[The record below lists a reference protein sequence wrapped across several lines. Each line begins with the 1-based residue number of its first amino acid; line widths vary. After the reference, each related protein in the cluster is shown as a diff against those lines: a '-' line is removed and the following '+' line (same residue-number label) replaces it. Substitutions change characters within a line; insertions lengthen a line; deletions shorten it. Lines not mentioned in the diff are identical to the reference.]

1 MNAAVEKANTR
12 RAARGKPFLLLGVS
26 AGTIC
31 ACIVLLFNSS
41 LFGVAEFATTM
52 FVLILSLCAF
62 SKRVWHPTQALLVF
76 VLLLLLAIHPLK
88 GVYLAVL
95 TDTGMQ
101 EFLPTPLRRGISQEI
116 FTEAYFGACVLVMLV
131 AVLILSFPN
140 NGKRNFIHW
149 PEYHVDH
156 KFFLV
161 LLLGLFVVTTSVR
174 ILIPQEGFLLSVNYV
189 VNHRVFPFGMSF
201 LVFLLVLNN
210 DIRMARWVFFLW
222 LFAGVLQFL
231 LYGSKSYLILPVVTM
246 LMIPLLSRARLF
258 PRGLIVVVMIALFVL
273 YPIMNIYRSLVIY
286 KSLDASMVLTV
297 YELSLMQSRQLAGA
311 LEWLRLTIVAINPLL
326 ERLIGME
333 SYLLV
338 LQGEQAG
345 ALPSSGD
352 FLQNARDVGT
362 IMRMHIMG
370 IEVENIG
377 IAPSL
382 MGFSYIVLRSF
393 TGTLL
398 LSLGF
403 IVALVG
409 LYHLLTTLLP
419 KISGA
424 SFAPLALVVF
434 SMVTDGNVWALYW
447 DLPAVIIVCS
457 MGFVFTR
464 KKQVSRD
471 GQVGSGSHQSSPQV
485 LT

>member
-1 MNAAVEKANTR
+1 MQASQGRSV
-12 RAARGKPFLLLGVS
+12 LLLGVS
-26 AGTIC
+26 AVVVC
-31 ACIVLLFNSS
+31 ACTVLWLNSS
-41 LFGVAEFATTM
+41 LFGATEFATTM

-62 SKRVWHPTQALLVF
+62 VKRVWHPTQALLVF

-88 GVYLAVL
+88 GIYLAVL

-101 EFLPTPLRRGISQEI
+101 EFLPVPLRRGISQEI
-116 FTEAYFGACVLVMLV
+116 FTEAYFGACILVMLI
-131 AVLILSFPN
+131 AMLILLFPN
-140 NGKRNFIHW
+140 NGRRNFIQW
-149 PEYHVDH
+149 PEYHADH
-156 KFFLV
+156 QFLLV

-174 ILIPQEGFLLSVNYV
+174 IFVPQEGFLLSVNYV
-189 VNHRVFPFGMSF
+189 INHRVFPFGMSF

-210 DIRMARWVFFLW
+210 DIRMARWVFVLW

-231 LYGSKSYLILPVVTM
+231 LYGSKSYLILPIVTM
-246 LMIPLLSRARLF
+246 LIIPLLSRARLF
-258 PRGLIVVVMIALFVL
+258 PRGLIAVVMIAVFIL

-286 KSLDASMVLTV
+286 KSLDASMVLAV
-297 YELSLMQSRQLAGA
+297 YELSLTQSRQLAGG
-311 LEWLRLTIVAINPLL
+311 LEWLRLAVVAVNPLL

-333 SYLLV
+333 SYLLI

-345 ALPSSGD
+345 ALPSSQD

-362 IMRMHIMG
+362 IMRMNIMG

-398 LSLGF
+398 LSLSF
-403 IVALVG
+403 IVVLVG
-409 LYHLLTTLLP
+409 LYHLLTTMVP

-447 DLPAVIIVCS
+447 DLPALIIVCS
-457 MGFVFTR
+457 MGFVLTPR
-464 KKQVSRD
+464 KRIRRD
-471 GQVGSGSHQSSPQV
+471 GQVESGNRQPGPQV